1 MPAKF
6 KLLISIL
13 VLAVGAGVYRYE
25 QGLGNAEPSL
35 VAAGLAAFMVLAIWL
50 FPEASRE

>member
-6 KLLISIL
+6 KLLISVL
-13 VLAVGAGVYRYE
+13 VLAVGAGVHFFE
-25 QGLGNAEPSL
+25 QELGNVEASW
-35 VAAGLAAFMVLAIWL
+35 VAVGLAAFMVLAVWL